1 MLTSLLSRQYLLIE
15 TVSVDEPTTTL
26 GWKILSEERE
36 KKRAQKANEAANLFY
51 KQERDREVMSI
62 TVT

>member
-1 MLTSLLSRQYLLIE
+1 MLID

-36 KKRAQKANEAANLFY
+36 KKKGHK
-51 KQERDREVMSI
+51 KQMKQLISFITRERIERL
-62 TVT
+62 

>member
-15 TVSVDEPTTTL
+15 TVSVDEPTTTV